1 MSQSSAAPTYP
12 DAHLLGMP
20 KDIRLM
26 IYDFYYPVS
35 KHIHLTFGPT
45 TKSLNPETKEPT
57 DYKLS
62 ADGINLMRVCKQ
74 LNDEIC
80 GVVYGKNAFF
90 MVPSEDLAIAR
101 HLSRR
106 NITTWVHHLRPSTQ
120 QMVKKLN
127 IHIDLPLDTNDALWL
142 VYGLSQFPNAEI
154 SVESM
159 KAWLPKA
166 RLEQSK
172 ALIELFRGIL
182 PARAMVHTSWNDR
195 GDLQI
200 AQLFRV
206 VGIQD
211 TKSGPPPRT

>member
-1 MSQSSAAPTYP
+1 MFATSSNPSYPT
-12 DAHLLGMP
+12 AHLLGMP

-26 IYDFYYPVS
+26 IYDFYYPVA
-35 KHIHLTFGPT
+35 KHIHLTFGST
-45 TKSLNPETKEPT
+45 TQSVNAESEEPT

-74 LNDEIC
+74 LNEEIS
-80 GVVYGKNAFF
+80 GVVYGKNSFF
-90 MVPSEDLAIAR
+90 MVPSEDLAIAP
-101 HLSRR
+101 HLSQR
-106 NITTWVHHLRPSTQ
+106 NITTWVHHLRASTQ
-120 QMVKKLN
+120 QLVKKLD

-142 VYGLSQFPNAEI
+142 VYGLSQFPNVEV

-182 PARAMVHTSWNDR
+182 PARAKEHTTWNDR
-195 GDLQI
+195 GDHQI

-211 TKSGPPPRT
+211 KKSGPPPRT